1 MLLRGSCS
9 PIWWQDTLSEYASLA
24 CYLSLPSGFRR
35 KSYFEN
41 PHLPYISFSF
51 FSSISSFLQTHQAL
65 LLQLWTIFLINLG
78 QSQLKFRKPPNYF
91 SIFCPSEKHLS
102 INLQNNLLS
111 SILSLKKNVP
121 WPKSLE
127 NMTYDILH
135 FGNSQYISPTVNKSV

>member
-9 PIWWQDTLSEYASLA
+9 LIWWQDTLSEYASLA

-111 SILSLKKNVP
+111 SILSLKKK
-121 WPKSLE
+121 KSS
-127 NMTYDILH
+127 MTKKFRKHDIW
-135 FGNSQYISPTVNKSV
+135 YSPFWRFTIYKSYSK